1 MQTKS
6 HNSKS
11 KHNLLPAKSLEKQK
25 ILHHRKNYRQWIL
38 LVIVILFTAA
48 IRIRLLEIPLER
60 DEGEFAYMGQLMLQG
75 IPPYLIA
82 YNMKLPGIYAIYA
95 LIMAIFGQTIT
106 GIHLGLMVA
115 NSIAIVLLFFLTRYL
130 FDKTAAIIA
139 AISYAFLSLSPSVLG
154 TSAHATQFIVP
165 FVLGGTLVL
174 LKAMNSKNITMLF
187 ISGLLFGLAFT
198 IKQHAIFFI
207 AFTLTYFTLKIVT
220 TKPLASKQLVAGISL
235 LLIGAALPFLLSC
248 TILYSAGVFPKFW
261 FWTFTYAAQY
271 ASSVSLTAAFQ
282 RFIKAIPQVAD
293 SWSFL
298 WIIAGVGLTS
308 IFWNNKSRT
317 NRYFLLG
324 FFLFSFLTVCPG
336 FYFRRHY
343 FITLLPAIAMLAG
356 VSTIASIQWLREK
369 KIAPLAQIIPGF
381 IIAIAII
388 YPVITGGDFFFKTTP
403 LEACRQMY
411 GQNPFPE
418 SIKIA
423 EYIKAH
429 TKKDDRIAV
438 IGSEPQIYFYA
449 DRKSATGY
457 MYTYGLM
464 EQQIYASKMQIDF
477 IQEIET
483 SQPQY
488 VVFVN
493 VTTSWLT
500 KKDSDKTIMKWTETF
515 LKQNYTSV
523 GLIDGIFKDHYQIY
537 WDEESRNK
545 RPLSA
550 NNLFVMKRNV
560 I

>member
-6 HNSKS
+6 HTRKS
-11 KHNLLPAKSLEKQK
+11 KHNLQPAKSLESPKK
-25 ILHHRKNYRQWIL
+25 LHHRKDYRSW
-38 LVIVILFTAA
+38 VILAIIILFAA
-48 IRIRLLEIPLER
+48 TIRIRLLEIPLER

-82 YNMKLPGIYAIYA
+82 YNMKLPGIYTIYA

-115 NSIAIVLLFFLTRYL
+115 NSIAIALLFFLTRYL
-130 FDKTAAIIA
+130 FDKTAAIVA
-139 AISYAFLSLSPSVLG
+139 AISYALLSLGPSVLG

-165 FVLGGTLVL
+165 FALGGTLVL
-174 LKAMNSKNITMLF
+174 LKAIDFDNIKMFF

-207 AFTLTYFTLKIVT
+207 AFALFYFTLKTIT
-220 TKPLASKQLVAGISL
+220 LKHIDPKRLIAGSSL

-248 TILYSAGVFPKFW
+248 AILYNAGVFSKFW
-261 FWTFTYAAQY
+261 FWTFTYAAEY
-271 ASSVSLTAAFQ
+271 ASGVSLTVALQ
-282 RFIKAIPQVAD
+282 RFIKALPQVVD
-293 SWSFL
+293 SWFFL
-298 WIIAGVGLTS
+298 WIIAGIGLTS
-308 IFWNNKSRT
+308 IFWNDKSRT
-317 NRYFLLG
+317 KRYFLLG

-356 VSTIASIQWLREK
+356 VATTAAIQWLNEK
-369 KIAPLAQIIPGF
+369 KIVPLIQIIPGF

-388 YPVITGGDFFFKTTP
+388 YPVFTVGNFFFKATP
-403 LEACRQMY
+403 VEACVLLY

-429 TKKDDRIAV
+429 TNKNDLIAV

-457 MYTYGLM
+457 MYTYGLI
-464 EQQIYASKMQIDF
+464 EQHIYASKMQLDF

-488 VVFVN
+488 VVLVN

-500 KKDSDKTIMKWTETF
+500 RRDSDKTIMKWTETF
-515 LKQNYTSV
+515 LKQNYTTV
-523 GLIDGIFKDHYQIY
+523 GLIDGIYKDHYQIY
-537 WDEESRNK
+537 WDEEARRN
-545 RPLSA
+545 RPLSQSS
-550 NNLFVMKRNV
+550 LFVLKRN
-560 I
+560 IK

>member
-11 KHNLLPAKSLEKQK
+11 KHNLRQAKSLEKQK
-25 ILHHRKNYRQWIL
+25 IHPHRKDYWSWII
-38 LVIVILFTAA
+38 LVIIILFTAA

-75 IPPYLIA
+75 IPPYLLA

-95 LIMAIFGQTIT
+95 LIMAVFGQTIT

-115 NSIAIVLLFFLTRYL
+115 NSIAIALLFFLTRYL
-130 FDKTAAIIA
+130 FDKTAAIVA
-139 AISYAFLSLSPSVLG
+139 AISYALLSLSPSVLG

-174 LKAMNSKNITMLF
+174 LKAMSSKKTTMLF

-207 AFTLTYFTLKIVT
+207 AFAFTYFTLKIVT
-220 TKPLASKQLVAGISL
+220 TKPLASKRLVAGSSL

-248 TILYSAGVFPKFW
+248 AILYSAGVFPKFW
-261 FWTFTYAAQY
+261 FWTFTYAAKY
-271 ASSVSLTAAFQ
+271 ASIVPLSDALQ
-282 RFIKAIPQVAD
+282 NFIRAVPRAVD
-293 SWSFL
+293 SWFFL
-298 WIIAGVGLTS
+298 WIIAGIGLIS
-308 IFWNNKSRT
+308 ICWNDKSRK

-324 FFLFSFLTVCPG
+324 FFFFSFLTVCPG

-356 VSTIASIQWLREK
+356 VATTASIQWFREK
-369 KIAPLAQIIPGF
+369 KNAPLAQIIPGF
-381 IIAIAII
+381 IIAISII
-388 YPVITGGDFFFKTTP
+388 YPVITGGDFFFKATP
-403 LEACRQMY
+403 VEACRMMY
-411 GQNPFPE
+411 RLNPFPE

-423 EYIKAH
+423 EYIKAR
-429 TKKDDRIAV
+429 TSKDDRIAI

-457 MYTYGLM
+457 IYTYGLM
-464 EQQIYASKMQIDF
+464 EPHSYASRMQQEF

-483 SQPQY
+483 SKPQY
-488 VVFVN
+488 VVSVN
-493 VTTSWLT
+493 VTTSWLARR
-500 KKDSDKTIMKWTETF
+500 DSDETVIKWTETF
-515 LKQNYTSV
+515 LKQNYTIV
-523 GLIDGIFKDHYQIY
+523 GLIDGITKDYYKIY
-537 WDEESRNK
+537 WDEEARNN
-545 RPLSA
+545 RPLSP
-550 NNLFVMKRNV
+550 NNLFVLKRN
-560 I
+560 IN